1 MLWTRRDERRP
12 KKRKKDEPT
21 PAMRIAAL
29 LEEGQAFIPSDV
41 DTGAHPDSTALIRP
55 IYPDSL
61 FEAQA
66 GGQVLAEFVV
76 STRGEAMMDTFSA
89 VTTTHRE
96 LVEPVRRAVREQRF
110 MPAVRAGRIVQQVVQ
125 LSLAPA
131 FLLSGIGAI
140 MNVIMSRMIWIA
152 QRVDKIEDKLED
164 ERTPKQMREHG
175 WLMRRR
181 KLAQGAILFS
191 TAAAVM
197 ISLVIGLL
205 FISAYITAQIGTLI
219 AMLWVLT
226 MALLV
231 TGLGFFLMETRLAAR
246 GADEIG
252 SF

>member
-1 MLWTRRDERRP
+1 MLLLDLLSAGANPLLALEILERTAS
-12 KKRKKDEPT
+12 T
-21 PAMRIAAL
+21 PR
-29 LEEGQAFIPSDV
+29 
-41 DTGAHPDSTALIRP
+41 
-55 IYPDSL
+55 
-61 FEAQA
+61 
-66 GGQVLAEFVV
+66 
-76 STRGEAMMDTFSA
+76 
-89 VTTTHRE
+89 
-96 LVEPVRRAVREQRF
+96 
-110 MPAVRAGRIVQQVVQ
+110 VQQVVQ